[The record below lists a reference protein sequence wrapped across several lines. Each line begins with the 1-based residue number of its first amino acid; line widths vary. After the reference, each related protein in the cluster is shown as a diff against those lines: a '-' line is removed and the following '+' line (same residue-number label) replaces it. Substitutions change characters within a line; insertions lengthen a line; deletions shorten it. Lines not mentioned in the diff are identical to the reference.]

1 MRKLFLVLALLAGAA
16 APAAAATEIPNIMVL
31 DAQTASRQG
40 DYGTALDL
48 YTRALDSGELNQTM
62 TIAALNGRG
71 LVYYRLRQWLQAI
84 DDFTQALGLKPDN
97 ATVLRNRCFAFIEL
111 REWGYAIDDC
121 RASAELVPNDPQSA
135 DTLGYVYLRQGRYE
149 DAIAHFNGALA
160 IDPNYGP
167 AYLHRGMAYYSLGNR
182 QQGRDDLL
190 MAQSLMPGNKEV
202 EAQLRRYGL
211 IP

>member
-1 MRKLFLVLALLAGAA
+1 MRKLLVVLALLVVWA

-31 DAQTASRQG
+31 DAQTASRNG

-71 LVYYRLRQWLQAI
+71 LVYYRLRQWQQAI
-84 DDFTQALGLKPDN
+84 EDYTEALSLKPDN

-121 RASAELVPNDPQSA
+121 RASADLIPNNPQGA

-149 DAIAHFNGALA
+149 DAIAYFNGALA
-160 IDPNYGP
+160 LDANYGP
-167 AYLHRGMAYYSLGNR
+167 AYMHRGMAYYSLGDR
-182 QQGRDDLL
+182 YRGRDDLL
-190 MAQSLMPGNKEV
+190 KAQSLMPGNKEV

>member
-1 MRKLFLVLALLAGAA
+1 MRRLFLVLALLVAAA
-16 APAAAATEIPNIMVL
+16 APAAAAEIPNIMVL
-31 DAQTASRQG
+31 DAKTAARNG

-71 LVYYRLRQWLQAI
+71 LVYYALRQYPQAI
-84 DDFTQALGLKPDN
+84 DDYTRALALNPAND
-97 ATVLRNRCFAFIEL
+97 TTLRNRCFAFIEM

-121 RASAELVPNDPQSA
+121 RASAALVPNDPEGA
-135 DTLGYVYLRQGRYE
+135 DTMGYVYLRQGLYV
-149 DAIAHFNGALA
+149 DAISYFNGAISL
-160 IDPNYGP
+160 DPKFGP
-167 AYLHRGMAYYSLGNR
+167 AYLHRGMAWYGLGDR
-182 QQGRDDLL
+182 VQGRNDLL
-190 MAQSLMPGNKEV
+190 MAQQLMPGNKDV

>member
-1 MRKLFLVLALLAGAA
+1 
-16 APAAAATEIPNIMVL
+16 MVL
-31 DAQTASRQG
+31 DAQTAARNG

-71 LVYYRLRQWLQAI
+71 LVYYRLRQWDQAI
-84 DDFTQALGLKPDN
+84 EDYTQALAFKPDN
-97 ATVLRNRCFAFIEL
+97 ATTLRNRCFTFIEM

-121 RASAELVPNDPQSA
+121 RASADLEPNNPQSA
-135 DTLGYVYLRQGRYE
+135 DTLGYVYLRQGRYQ
-149 DAIAHFNGALA
+149 DAISYFNGALT

-167 AYLHRGMAYYSLGNR
+167 AYMHRGMAWYGLNDRYR
-182 QQGRDDLL
+182 GREDLL
-190 MAQSLMPGNKEV
+190 KAQSLMPNNKDV
-202 EAQLRRYGL
+202 EAQLRKYGL